1 MPMSQHL
8 HSKGSVIA
16 KSRTWLTCASRRHLF
31 VVNCNWAVLEALFSI
46 WSTPYCSAKNA
57 QLATLLS
64 TSSVINSNFF
74 AFCRKNEAKLTCDL
88 VPRYSFS
95 TIVFRGMSKNL
106 INCLCL
112 RPHRFISLE
121 IQRYRKKREKTI
133 NHTGTRIGT
142 TACQLEEKLN
152 ITGCSAEL
160 SPLCTTSPDM
170 ERISSS
176 QAPYQDLCALISQL
190 ESWHCAPPSSC

>member
-46 WSTPYCSAKNA
+46 WSNPCCSSKNA
-57 QLATLLS
+57 SLVTLLS

-95 TIVFRGMSKNL
+95 TIVFRWMSKHL
-106 INCLCL
+106 MNCLCL
-112 RPHRFISLE
+112 RHHRFISLE

-152 ITGCSAEL
+152 ITG
-160 SPLCTTSPDM
+160 
-170 ERISSS
+170 SSLVEN
-176 QAPYQDLCALISQL
+176 YHLYVQL
-190 ESWHCAPPSSC
+190 LQTWKAFHQVNHHIKIYMHWSHS